1 MSIEKT
7 IHLEEDVIRF
17 SKQKWFREEI
27 ELAESLNMRW
37 NGKEVYCPIK
47 NISRISLWCFLKS
60 SFANVVTSEK
70 YEGVRRIIYSELA
83 ERYKEID
90 GSFLNKANDLA
101 YFDELYKHQ
110 LDAIKLMCCRK
121 HNLLAFE
128 QGLGKS
134 VTAISVSILMN
145 IKKTLIVCPAICK
158 WNWYEELVKWGI
170 KPNEISLLDSKKD
183 YLATDEK
190 YIVINYDILKKKS
203 KHFDDTIGHI
213 ILDECHYIKNTKSQ
227 RFGHIAKI
235 SSNTNAKLSLL
246 TGTPIKNKV
255 DDLFAYLRL
264 INNSLGLSYQKFIDN
279 FTFYYE
285 TSYGINIRKGRNLN
299 RLYDM
304 MSNFMIRYKKDEC
317 LDLPEKI
324 IKKYYFELEDYKEE
338 YNKALAHLLVTG
350 KADTSSSIHTINI
363 VTTKSKLK
371 KICSLVEDLVFYK
384 DKKVVVFT
392 SYKEPF
398 DYIVNHFKDRCVGID
413 GRISAIN
420 RRNAINT
427 FKNDPECKVLVG
439 NMIAAGV
446 GINLVNSSDVIFC
459 NMPFTSTDLEQ
470 CMDRLHR
477 IGQTKDVNVYY
488 TICRDTIDEHI
499 FNLIEKKAGDISY
512 LIDKG
517 KTFSDYGNLPN
528 ELFKLLLNEEKKRKV
543 LHS

>member
-304 MSNFMIRYKKDEC
+304 MSNFVIRYKK
-317 LDLPEKI
+317 
-324 IKKYYFELEDYKEE
+324 
-338 YNKALAHLLVTG
+338 
-350 KADTSSSIHTINI
+350 
-363 VTTKSKLK
+363 
-371 KICSLVEDLVFYK
+371 
-384 DKKVVVFT
+384 
-392 SYKEPF
+392 
-398 DYIVNHFKDRCVGID
+398 
-413 GRISAIN
+413 
-420 RRNAINT
+420 
-427 FKNDPECKVLVG
+427 
-439 NMIAAGV
+439 
-446 GINLVNSSDVIFC
+446 
-459 NMPFTSTDLEQ
+459 
-470 CMDRLHR
+470 
-477 IGQTKDVNVYY
+477 
-488 TICRDTIDEHI
+488 
-499 FNLIEKKAGDISY
+499 
-512 LIDKG
+512 
-517 KTFSDYGNLPN
+517 
-528 ELFKLLLNEEKKRKV
+528 
-543 LHS
+543 